1 MRRESGQQKR
11 VRSPRGEALGVA
23 PRQAPGGLPAP
34 SSPRT
39 VKISEF
45 GVSGLSSRS
54 IRDAHEEIVDE
65 FEFLDDWMDRYQH
78 IVDVGRKLPPYPS
91 EFRTDAY
98 KVRGCQAQVWFHAD
112 ERGGRLFFEAVSDAA
127 IVSGLIAL
135 LLRAYS
141 GFTPR
146 EILDAGHEFIDRIG
160 LTEHL
165 SPTRGNGLHA
175 MLRTIRNYAAASLQR
190 SQALQERPQAAGG
203 SA

>member
-1 MRRESGQQKR
+1 MRS
-11 VRSPRGEALGVA
+11 L
-23 PRQAPGGLPAP
+23 
-34 SSPRT
+34 
-39 VKISEF
+39 
-45 GVSGLSSRS
+45 S
-54 IRDAHEEIVDE
+54 IRDAHEEIVEE

-91 EFRTDAY
+91 ELQTDAY
-98 KVRGCQAQVWFHAD
+98 RVRGCQAQVWFHAY
-112 ERGGRLFFEAVSDAA
+112 ERGGKLFFMAVSDAA

-165 SPTRGNGLHA
+165 IPTRGNGLYA
-175 MLRTIRNYAAASLQR
+175 MLRTIRNYATATLQR
-190 SQALQERPQAAGG
+190 SRAAQEQARAAR
-203 SA
+203 